1 MDRVNVEFGN
11 VEVLDAEGRPHRL
24 QEAWAEH
31 ACALVFVRH
40 FG

>member
-1 MDRVNVEFGN
+1 MERVSVEFGN
-11 VEVLDAEGRPHRL
+11 VEVLDVEGWPHRL
-24 QEAWAEH
+24 GEAWAER